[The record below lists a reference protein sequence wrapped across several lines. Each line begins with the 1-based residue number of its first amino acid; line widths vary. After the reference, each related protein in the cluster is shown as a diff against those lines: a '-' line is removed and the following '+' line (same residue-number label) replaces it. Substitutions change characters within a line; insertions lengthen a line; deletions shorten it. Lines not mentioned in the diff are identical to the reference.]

1 MLRSL
6 LWNKVFMISTIVVLL
21 MLSYLKAVKK
31 AKQRCA
37 SERINERIVQTLS
50 ESGKE

>member
-6 LWNKVFMISTIVVLL
+6 LWNKAFMMSTIVVLL

-31 AKQRCA
+31 AK
-37 SERINERIVQTLS
+37 
-50 ESGKE
+50 